1 MDLGKWM
8 NGILVD
14 WGVKPKIAN
23 MFDET
28 IIAAII
34 VFLAFA
40 LDFIFQAILVG
51 SMRKYTERN
60 PHKWNTLMMK
70 RKVVKNFIHLIPGIL
85 IFYLLPI
92 AFVHGKK
99 ILELSQKICVIYII
113 FMILMTINGFLL
125 MVLDIYQS
133 KETMKDKPLK
143 GFMQVFQV
151 ILFFIGAIII
161 ISVIVGKSPA
171 GLLTG
176 LGASAAIIMLV
187 FKDTI
192 LGFVA
197 GIQLSANNMLKLGD
211 WIQLPSGAANGNV
224 EEITLN
230 TVKVRNWDNTIS
242 TVPPVDLVNSP
253 FINWRGMEESGGRRV
268 NKNIILDL
276 NTIDFCTPDFLDG
289 LKKDIPLLADYKPDE
304 GVVPVNSQVF
314 RVYIERYLRSLPIVN
329 QECDLIISQL
339 QATQYGVPIQI
350 YFFSKNKSW
359 YPYEVIQSDI
369 FDHLMAMVPKFGLKM
384 YQYSQ

>member
-8 NGILVD
+8 NGVLVD

-99 ILELSQKICVIYII
+99 ILELSQKICVIYMI

-314 RVYIERYLRSLPIVN
+314 GCI
-329 QECDLIISQL
+329 
-339 QATQYGVPIQI
+339 
-350 YFFSKNKSW
+350 
-359 YPYEVIQSDI
+359 
-369 FDHLMAMVPKFGLKM
+369 
-384 YQYSQ
+384 